1 MKDTS
6 SEMFTLQYNRKTT
19 KVKSLVADIEDRSQG
34 RQSLCKSGQPDHQS
48 DHMGTRI
55 GGRWDGRRLRA
66 AARGTGTEVKK
77 GGTWG
82 RTCPLDIPDFS
93 APGSEDEFLGVEGR
107 LPVSS
112 VMVHQPP
119 ALGPTILPFWN
130 ETPGVSAAPSSSS
143 PARRTATPSSS
154 SRSKKKKIR
163 KVETVSSSPRNK
175 VRKKILLI
183 ETLKGRKK
191 EVKIM
196 SELSLETD
204 RKRKEEKLREEEKK
218 EEKGKGY
225 RHLVFGT
232 SVKATKDA
240 YLQGLGPQTGPG
252 SAPASSSSKS
262 LDSSRRRSSSAAGS
276 AKGRGLQAWQVQE

>member
-1 MKDTS
+1 
-6 SEMFTLQYNRKTT
+6 MFTLKYNKQTT

-93 APGSEDEFLGVEGR
+93 APGSEDEFLGVEVR
-107 LPVSS
+107 RPVSS

-119 ALGPTILPFWN
+119 AIGPTILPFWN

-143 PARRTATPSSS
+143 PARRTTTPSSS
-154 SRSKKKKIR
+154 SRSKKKKKIR
-163 KVETVSSSPRNK
+163 KEETDSSSPKNK
-175 VRKKILLI
+175 VRRKILLI

-191 EVKIM
+191 EAKFT

-204 RKRKEEKLREEEKK
+204 RKRKEKLPEEENK
-218 EEKGKGY
+218 EEEGKRY
-225 RHLVFGT
+225 HHLKLGV
-232 SVKATKDA
+232 SVRKTKDA

-252 SAPASSSSKS
+252 SAPASSSSES
-262 LDSSRRRSSSAAGS
+262 LGSGRRRSSSAAGS